1 MTRTE
6 MIEAIYWLS
15 RGEGRESDQIRVI
28 KALDQAAP
36 GSRITDMIYPPDKS
50 RTPEE
55 IVDTALARVGT
66 WNDD

>member
-1 MTRTE
+1 MNSAKGKGSER
-6 MIEAIYWLS
+6 
-15 RGEGRESDQIRVI
+15 DRVKLV
-28 KALDQAAP
+28 KALDKAAP
-36 GSRITDMIYPPDKS
+36 GSRITDMIYHLDKQ